1 MKKYIPH
8 ILGAIFVLVI
18 IGAWMLI
25 AHLVK
30 KPSETQDCIGNPYNE
45 SPKHWIG
52 IDPNIASDELLCDLT
67 CNSYEI
73 VKAKYSKKK

>member
-30 KPSETQDCIGNPYNE
+30 KPSEMQVPFVAAHNYFAP
-45 SPKHWIG
+45 
-52 IDPNIASDELLCDLT
+52 
-67 CNSYEI
+67 
-73 VKAKYSKKK
+73 

>member
-30 KPSETQDCIGNPYNE
+30 KPSETQVPMLLIFVDRQYE
-45 SPKHWIG
+45 RDSV
-52 IDPNIASDELLCDLT
+52 ELAEQC
-67 CNSYEI
+67 
-73 VKAKYSKKK
+73 

>member
-30 KPSETQDCIGNPYNE
+30 KPSETQVPFVAAHNYFCAVNDANKEYDRIRSYN
-45 SPKHWIG
+45 
-52 IDPNIASDELLCDLT
+52 LLRLR
-67 CNSYEI
+67 I
-73 VKAKYSKKK
+73 W